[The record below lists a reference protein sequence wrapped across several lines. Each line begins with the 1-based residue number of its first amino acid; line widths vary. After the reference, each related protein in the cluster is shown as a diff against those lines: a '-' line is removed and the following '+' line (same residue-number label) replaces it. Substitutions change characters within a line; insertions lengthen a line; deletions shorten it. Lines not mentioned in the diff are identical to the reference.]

1 MESWGIAAD
10 SQEVSQTLPIDA
22 PEPKVARPEAEAAV
36 TRPSQEAASHSHR
49 SASRSRS
56 PAKTA
61 KAHSSRPRRH
71 DTVQLSSSRRLPKP
85 EFTHGTEW
93 WAAPLWQAVE
103 SLAAKMPPAPA
114 RAMKVESF
122 CSGMCTEAF
131 GLKAQGMIKQ
141 MHTVSI
147 SRAWLLAWGFNIP
160 SYIHIQLHVP

>member
-1 MESWGIAAD
+1 MVWSAPSESKSAASERSGVESWGIAAD

-147 SRAWLLAWGFNIP
+147 SRA
-160 SYIHIQLHVP
+160 